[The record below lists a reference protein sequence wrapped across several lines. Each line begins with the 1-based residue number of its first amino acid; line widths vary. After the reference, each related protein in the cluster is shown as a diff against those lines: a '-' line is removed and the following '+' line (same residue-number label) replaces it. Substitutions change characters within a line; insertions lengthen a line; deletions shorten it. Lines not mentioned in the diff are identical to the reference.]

1 MRNNVLEG
9 FYAELRRQPIPDPD
23 EVKNP
28 LFLEAVFVPSKLGH
42 SEYWELLD
50 HFTSVSN
57 GKQMANKVYQLAI
70 GKVMMYLK
78 LCNQKQMCLFSLPLM
93 S

>member
-28 LFLEAVFVPSKLGH
+28 LFLEAVFVPSQNIGSFWIISLRFQMGSKG
-42 SEYWELLD
+42 
-50 HFTSVSN
+50 VSAGLEPSN
-57 GKQMANKVYQLAI
+57 AI
-70 GKVMMYLK
+70 GATSCVAWLRHT
-78 LCNQKQMCLFSLPLM
+78 FSEAGC
-93 S
+93 